1 MAKYR
6 GNSKI
11 KHEHGMIEGLE
22 RYLRSIEDWP
32 EIKSILT
39 GVITRRKGTS
49 PFVFQVQYETE
60 TGLKCLA
67 KYQGAVQEV
76 FITTNDPKA
85 LAARLRTLKFNENS

>member
-1 MAKYR
+1 MSNKYR

-11 KHEHGMIEGLE
+11 KHEHTIIEELGPFLAK
-22 RYLRSIEDWP
+22 IEPWP

-49 PFVFQVQYETE
+49 PFKFQVQYQTE

-67 KYQGAVQEV
+67 KYQGSVQEV
-76 FITTNDPKA
+76 FITSSSPDKLEAKLSKVIN
-85 LAARLRTLKFNENS
+85 